1 MNIQEKIN
9 GIWGKAKDFFKNM
22 KKTVR
27 TALIGGAA
35 ALALLVAGI
44 VIFNLTRPYAV
55 LFTGLNQEDMASV
68 VTYLGTA
75 GIADYRIEDNETILV
90 PAAQESA
97 IRAGI
102 LMSGSYPASGFGYGT
117 YLDNTGTLSSES
129 DRLRLDR
136 YELQDRL
143 GSTIELLKG
152 VKFAAVNIAEEEDDR
167 WILDTSDLKQASASV
182 TVTMQDGYSMSSEM
196 AAAIR
201 TLMANAVQGLSI
213 DNVSVIDAATLKS
226 WSGTAELNA
235 SDATELMLTLQTQVS
250 ETIRN
255 KLLDAL
261 GPLYG
266 PENLAISV
274 SCTVDVSKT
283 YEESITY
290 SFPEE
295 SAWNSLGGHG
305 LIGEYVW
312 NNNLLRTGGEGAG
325 GVVGTST
332 NADLNEYVINEALED
347 SNNQE
352 LGSSGNIIYDN
363 DKKTVQKE
371 NAGGVV
377 TDIMVSIGIN
387 SLAIEATNI
396 GDDLVDYVARAAG
409 VATGVEEDKVA
420 IVVRPFYE
428 DPSAQPVEPTEPEEL
443 VPDWM
448 VYALIMGV
456 ILFLVLLVCILV
468 LRRRA
473 KIHKLELRERAQ
485 EEAAAQATAQLA
497 ALGEQM
503 AAEGGGAQIM
513 DIHSEKSMELRQ
525 DVREFV
531 EANPEIAAQMLK
543 SWLRGD
549 EEHG

>member
-1 MNIQEKIN
+1 MNIQEKIK
-9 GIWGKAKDFFKNM
+9 GIWGKTKDFFKNM
-22 KKTVR
+22 KKSVR
-27 TALIGGAA
+27 MALIGGAV
-35 ALALLVAGI
+35 ALVLLVAGI
-44 VIFNLTRPYAV
+44 VIFNFTRPYAV
-55 LFTGLNQEDMASV
+55 LFTELNQEDMASV

-75 GIADYRIEDNETILV
+75 GITDYKIEGNETILV
-90 PAAQESA
+90 PAAQEST

-117 YLDNTGTLSSES
+117 YLNNTGTLSSES

-143 GSTIELLKG
+143 GATIELLRG
-152 VKFAAVNIAEEEDDR
+152 VKFAAVNIAEEEDNR
-167 WILDTSDLKQASASV
+167 WLLDTSDLKQASASV
-182 TVTMQDGYSMSSEM
+182 TVTMQEGSSMTSEM
-196 AAAIR
+196 AATIR

-213 DNVSVIDAATLKS
+213 DNVSVIDATTLKS

-235 SDATELMLTLQTQVS
+235 GDATQLMLSLQTQVS

-274 SCTVDVSKT
+274 SCAVDVSKT

-332 NADLNEYVINEALED
+332 NADLNEYVINEALQD
-347 SNNQE
+347 PNNQE
-352 LGSSGNIIYDN
+352 LGSSGTIKYDN

-396 GDDLVDYVARAAG
+396 GEDLVDYVARAAG

-420 IVVRPFYE
+420 IVLRPFHD
-428 DPSAQPVEPTEPEEL
+428 DPSLQPPQPTEPEEL
-443 VPDWM
+443 VPGWM

-473 KIHKLELRERAQ
+473 KLHKLELRERAQ
-485 EEAAAQATAQLA
+485 EEAAAQAAAQLA

-503 AAEGGGAQIM
+503 AAEGEGAQIM

-525 DVREFV
+525 NVREFV
-531 EANPEIAAQMLK
+531 ESNPEIAAQMLK